1 MTHPEGRAG
10 RREVAPDGRD
20 LTTRIRERS
29 VLHAYR
35 AATWAL
41 GHAPKRASW
50 EVGGVLA
57 ETTYLAWPARR
68 RATRASLARVLG
80 IDPTDPRVDRLGRR
94 MYRNYARYVV
104 ELMRLESMDPAELST
119 LVDLSAADAL
129 EEVRSRE
136 RGLIVVGAHV
146 GHNEAGA
153 AAVAERG
160 WPVSVVADDT
170 GYRELYEH
178 LKARRQA
185 WGIRLIPWTSLR
197 ELFAALRRREIV
209 GLLVDWGYK
218 ADGVPVRLFGEWTTL
233 PAGPAVLAAR
243 TGALIVPL
251 ATRMGGDGRFYGHTG
266 DVIEVTSGEPAEVAR
281 ATQAIAD
288 AVEEAIRR
296 TPDQWWV
303 FKPMWPETDDER
315 AALLARLPEYG
326 LDGAG

>member
-1 MTHPEGRAG
+1 MNRTEGRAARG
-10 RREVAPDGRD
+10 TAPDGRGFS
-20 LTTRIRERS
+20 TRLRERS

-41 GHAPKRASW
+41 GHAPRRASW
-50 EVGGVLA
+50 GVGGVLA
-57 ETTYLAWPARR
+57 ETTYVAWPARR
-68 RATRASLARVLG
+68 RATRSSLARVLG
-80 IDPTDPRVDRLGRR
+80 VDPSDPRVDRLGRR
-94 MYRNYARYVV
+94 MYRNYARYLA
-104 ELMRLESMDPAELST
+104 ELMRLPTMDPADLAA

-146 GHNEAGA
+146 GHNEVGA

-160 WPVSVVADDT
+160 WPVCVVADDSA
-170 GYRELYEH
+170 YPELYEH
-178 LKARRQA
+178 LRAQREA

-197 ELFAALRRREIV
+197 ELFGALRRREIV

-251 ATRMGGDGRFYGHTG
+251 ATRMGADGRFYGRTV
-266 DVIEVTSGEPAEVAR
+266 DVIEVASGEPAEVAR
-281 ATQAIAD
+281 ATQAVAD
-288 AVEEAIRR
+288 AVEDAIRW

-303 FKPMWPETDDER
+303 FKSMWPETDDER